1 MENERASTAK
11 KPHRMD
17 LVVRAAFAT
26 VIRELRQRMD
36 LTQKE
41 VGERS
46 GYCEEYIGKL
56 ERREHTP
63 SLTAAIMVSTALG
76 KDPTETFNEVRAKM
90 PLFERLEGRDPEA
103 ADF

>member
-1 MENERASTAK
+1 MPGERASTAK

-17 LVVRAAFAT
+17 PVVKAAFAT
-26 VIRELRQRMD
+26 VIRELRIKMD

-46 GYCEEYIGKL
+46 GYCTEYIGKL
-56 ERREHTP
+56 ERRAHTP

-90 PLFERLEGRDPEA
+90 PLFKRLEGKDPEA

>member
-1 MENERASTAK
+1 MAEERASAVK
-11 KPHRMD
+11 KPHSMD
-17 LVVRAAFAT
+17 PVVRAAFAT
-26 VIRELRQRMD
+26 VIRELRLKRH

-76 KDPTETFNEVRAKM
+76 QDPTETFNEVRAKM
-90 PLFERLEGRDPEA
+90 PLFKRLEGKDPEA
-103 ADF
+103 ADL